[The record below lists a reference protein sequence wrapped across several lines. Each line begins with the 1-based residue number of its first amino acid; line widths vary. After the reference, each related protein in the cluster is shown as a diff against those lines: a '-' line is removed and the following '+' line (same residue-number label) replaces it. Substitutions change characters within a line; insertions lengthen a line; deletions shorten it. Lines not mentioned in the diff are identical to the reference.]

1 MGGLI
6 LCYVLLAKFDE
17 FCGTEGGKAK
27 LCAIKMYPKFVKT
40 SYCVSFH
47 PTVRERT
54 GQMGPRTDGG
64 GGRGEGG
71 GRNLG
76 EQVVV
81 VVVLVYNLYL
91 QF

>member
-27 LCAIKMYPKFVKT
+27 LCAIKIYPKFVKT

-64 GGRGEGG
+64 GGGGRGG
-71 GRNLG
+71 GAEIWANRWW
-76 EQVVV
+76 
-81 VVVLVYNLYL
+81 
-91 QF
+91 